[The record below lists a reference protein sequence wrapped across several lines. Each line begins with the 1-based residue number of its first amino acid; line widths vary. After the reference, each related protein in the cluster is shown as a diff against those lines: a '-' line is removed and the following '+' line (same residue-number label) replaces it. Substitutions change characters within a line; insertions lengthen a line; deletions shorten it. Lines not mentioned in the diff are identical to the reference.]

1 MTEEKKDKDI
11 QEELNAAKEAESKA
25 EEKAEEAPKAA
36 EPEKE
41 TEPKAEE
48 KVEEAPKT
56 AEPKIEETP
65 PAQAPKAE
73 EGAKKNKKI
82 NLMSPKDI
90 DAKLKVV
97 KEKMGNLKSRY
108 AKELIKQKDIL
119 DKTEKQ

>member
-25 EEKAEEAPKAA
+25 EEKAEEVSKAA

-48 KVEEAPKT
+48 NVEEAPKA

-65 PAQAPKAE
+65 PAPAPKAE

-108 AKELIKQKDIL
+108 AKQLIKQKDIL